1 MISEQTLM
9 KYQKDNSY
17 QRETMAAISLGLC
30 LCLCAIKLLLGRKE
44 SPSSG
49 VSVLGSWQGS
59 STGSLKLGAG
69 ALS

>member
-30 LCLCAIKLLLGRKE
+30 LCAIKLLLGRKE

-49 VSVLGSWQGS
+49 VSALGSWQGS